1 MILGKGG
8 RVGHAEHGL
17 VPFDRRLRVLAAV
30 GGVVNA
36 AEFDRTGHSA
46 GSFST
51 ASALRRIWSSS
62 IDLKS
67 AVKLPSPKP
76 SSFLR
81 WMNSKKTGPITV
93 WPKIW
98 SSSRGSPSVVEP
110 ASRMQRASSS
120 AHGSPW
126 RSTERRAGSE
136 GDRGGTYGVAQ

>member
-51 ASALRRIWSSS
+51 ASEPRRIWSSS

-67 AVKLPSPKP
+67 AGKLHPPKH

-81 WMNSKKTGPITV
+81 RMNSTKPGQVAGAPC
-93 WPKIW
+93 
-98 SSSRGSPSVVEP
+98 REQGSKYVE
-110 ASRMQRASSS
+110 RMR
-120 AHGSPW
+120 
-126 RSTERRAGSE
+126 
-136 GDRGGTYGVAQ
+136 